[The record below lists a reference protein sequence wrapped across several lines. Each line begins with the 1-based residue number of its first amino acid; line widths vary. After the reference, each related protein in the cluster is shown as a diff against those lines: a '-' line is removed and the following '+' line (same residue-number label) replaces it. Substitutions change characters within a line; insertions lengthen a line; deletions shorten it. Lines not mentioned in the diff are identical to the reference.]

1 MINNNKRH
9 CNNKYTIKKK
19 QVKEMENDNL
29 NNGHI
34 IEIKPNMF
42 EKVADDFS

>member
-1 MINNNKRH
+1 
-9 CNNKYTIKKK
+9 
-19 QVKEMENDNL
+19 MENDNL

-42 EKVADDFS
+42 EKVADNFSEGNNAQYKLITQ